1 MNEYQL
7 VKAML
12 LHVSRG
18 LAEEAPLAKALKDW
32 CLDNLVWLDLGIRKR
47 DAKNWG
53 NLQKVL
59 QGWRLP
65 EAPAPYVMEIAD
77 TLTELLGLDTE
88 NSTLLALLIGCDR
101 LPKLQS
107 LSEAVTA
114 KGVDLPVLLAEL
126 CGVSPHEAL
135 RFVRRS
141 PVFRLGLI
149 GFEVCRSGAVAVDIK
164 WTLEKLLDRAPSQGD
179 EFVDALIGPR
189 HQTSLSLQDFA
200 EVPDVSF
207 LASLITGAVR
217 EGAKGVNI
225 LVHGPPGTGKTEL
238 ARVLCAA
245 AELRLHAV
253 GEVDD
258 DGEEPTR
265 YDRVSALLLAQRV
278 LKDKKEAVLLFDEME
293 DFIGD
298 AQLSPGDFMMRRDG
312 SKVFINR
319 MLENNPVPVIWT
331 TNAVG
336 NMDDAILRRMS
347 YVLRMDYPTRKAR
360 RRIAETI
367 CKDEQV
373 AFSQDIA
380 ALVESAEETT
390 TILRNAARASKL
402 AGQDGNVEQAAT
414 ALVKTLRGGVLP
426 NNNAQG
432 IDLDLFN
439 TEPSL
444 STVLDGIASC
454 GHSDVS
460 LLLSGPPGTGKTAF
474 AHHFAERLDKPL
486 LTKRASD
493 LLSKWVGGTERN
505 IADAFADARYE
516 QGVLFFDEA
525 DSLMF
530 DRGTAQASW
539 EAGQVNELLSWLDR
553 HDQPV
558 LAATNFAAKLD
569 AATLRR
575 FDFKLELKPLERT
588 GLAYAFRKFFGSEAP
603 EEVLCLRNLTPGDFA
618 VVKKQLRFT
627 ADPSVR
633 DIASAL
639 VREARLKPETGMAIG
654 FLGS

>member
-1 MNEYQL
+1 
-7 VKAML
+7 ML

-18 LAEEAPLAKALKDW
+18 LSKEAPLAKSLKDW
-32 CLDNLVWLDLGIRKR
+32 SLDNLVWLDLGIRKC
-47 DAKNWG
+47 DAKTWSI
-53 NLQKVL
+53 LQDEL
-59 QGWRLP
+59 HSWRLP

-77 TLTELLGLDTE
+77 TLAELLGLDTQ

-126 CGVSPHEAL
+126 CGVSAHEAL

-149 GFEVCRSGAVAVDIK
+149 GFEMRRSGAVAVDIK
-164 WTLEKLLDRAPSQGD
+164 WTLDKLLDRAPSQGE

-189 HQTSLSLQDFA
+189 HHTSLSMGDFA
-200 EVPDVSF
+200 EVGDAAF
-207 LASLITGAVR
+207 IASLVAGAVKER
-217 EGAKGVNI
+217 ATGINI

-238 ARVLCAA
+238 ARVLCAEA
-245 AELRLHAV
+245 NLRLHAV

-265 YDRVSALLLAQRV
+265 YDRVSALMLAQRV

-298 AQLSPGDFMMRRDG
+298 AQRSQGDFMMRRDG

-331 TNAVG
+331 TNAVD

-347 YVLRMDYPTRKAR
+347 YVLKLDYPSRKAR

-367 CKDEQV
+367 CQDEEV
-373 AFSQDIA
+373 AFSSEIA
-380 ALVESAEETT
+380 VLVDSAVEAT

-402 AGQDGNVEQAAT
+402 AGEGGRVEQAAT
-414 ALVKTLRGGVLP
+414 ALVKTLRGGVMP
-426 NNNAQG
+426 NKTAHT
-432 IDLDLFN
+432 IDLDLYN

-444 STVLDGIASC
+444 STVLEGIAGC

-474 AHHFAERLDKPL
+474 AHHFAARLDKPL

-505 IADAFADARYE
+505 IAEAFADARQE

-558 LAATNFAAKLD
+558 LAATNFASRLD

-575 FDFKLELKPLERT
+575 FDFKLELKPLDRT
-588 GLAYAFRKFFGSEAP
+588 GLAHAFRSFFGAEAP
-603 EEVLCLRNLTPGDFA
+603 EDVLRLRNLTPGDFA
-618 VVKKQLRFT
+618 VVRKQLRFT
-627 ADPSVR
+627 SDPSVQ
-633 DIASAL
+633 DIAGAL
-639 VREARLKPETGMAIG
+639 MKEAKLKPETGMTIG
-654 FLGS
+654 FLGG

>member
-18 LAEEAPLAKALKDW
+18 LSDEAPLANALKDW
-32 CLDNLVWLDLGIRKR
+32 ALDNLAWLDLGIRNR
-47 DAKNWG
+47 DVKNWDTFQEA
-53 NLQKVL
+53 LQR
-59 QGWRLP
+59 WRLP
-65 EAPAPYVMEIAD
+65 EAPVPYVMEISD
-77 TLTELLGLDTE
+77 TLAELLGLDNE

-107 LSEAVTA
+107 LSEVATD
-114 KGVDLPVLLAEL
+114 KGIDLPVLLAEL
-126 CGVSPHEAL
+126 CGVSGHEAL

-149 GFEVCRSGAVAVDIK
+149 GFQACRSGAVSVDIK
-164 WTLEKLLDRAPSQGD
+164 WTLEKLLDRAPCQGD

-189 HQTSLSLQDFA
+189 HDTSLSTADFA
-200 EVPDVSF
+200 EVKDALF
-207 LASLITGAVR
+207 IARLIAGAVKKR
-217 EGAKGVNI
+217 AKGINVLI
-225 LVHGPPGTGKTEL
+225 YGPPGTGKTEL
-238 ARVLCAA
+238 ARVLCSEAD
-245 AELRLHAV
+245 LCLHAV

-265 YDRVSALLLAQRV
+265 YDRVSALMLAQRV
-278 LKDKKEAVLLFDEME
+278 LEDKKEAVILFDEME

-298 AQLSPGDFMMRRDG
+298 AQRSAGDWMTRRDG

-319 MLENNPVPVIWT
+319 MLESNPVPVIWT
-331 TNAVG
+331 TNALG

-347 YVLRMDYPTRKAR
+347 YVLELDYPSRKAR
-360 RRIAETI
+360 QRIAENI
-367 CKDEQV
+367 CNDEKVVFSKEV
-373 AFSQDIA
+373 AE
-380 ALVESAEETT
+380 LVESAAETT
-390 TILRNAARASKL
+390 TILRNAAKASRL
-402 AGQDGNVEQAAT
+402 AGNVGSVELASA
-414 ALVKTLRGGVLP
+414 ALVKTLRGGEMP
-426 NNNAQG
+426 NQNPQE
-432 IDLDLFN
+432 IDLDLYN
-439 TEPSL
+439 TEPPL
-444 STVLDGIASC
+444 GAVLESIAEC
-454 GHSDVS
+454 NYSDVS

-474 AHHFAERLDKPL
+474 AHHFATRLDKPL

-505 IADAFADARYE
+505 IAEAFADARKE

-530 DRGTAQASW
+530 DRATANASW

-569 AATLRR
+569 VASLRR
-575 FDFKLELKPLERT
+575 FDFKLELKPLDRA
-588 GLAYAFRKFFGSEAP
+588 GLSHAFCKFFGAEAP
-603 EEVLCLRNLTPGDFA
+603 KEIARLRNLTPGDFS
-618 VVKKQLRFT
+618 VVKKQMRFKKN
-627 ADPSVR
+627 PSVQE
-633 DIASAL
+633 IASAL
-639 VREARLKPETGMAIG
+639 TKEAELKPEAHVTIG
-654 FLGS
+654 FL

>member
-18 LAEEAPLAKALKDW
+18 LSEEAPLAKALKDW

-47 DAKNWG
+47 EAKNWG
-53 NLQKVL
+53 NLQEVL

-77 TLTELLGLDTE
+77 TLAELLGLDTE

-126 CGVSPHEAL
+126 CGVSAHESL

-149 GFEVCRSGAVAVDIK
+149 GFQVCRSGAVAVDIK
-164 WTLEKLLDRAPSQGD
+164 WTLERLLDRAPSQGD

-189 HQTSLSLQDFA
+189 HQTSLSLKDFA

-225 LVHGPPGTGKTEL
+225 LVYGPPGTGKTEL
-238 ARVLCAA
+238 ARVLGAE

-298 AQLSPGDFMMRRDG
+298 AQPSPGDFMMRRDG

-347 YVLRMDYPTRKAR
+347 YVLKMDYPTRKAR

-373 AFSQDIA
+373 AFSKDIA

-432 IDLDLFN
+432 IDLDLYN

-444 STVLDGIASC
+444 SAVLDGIASC

-460 LLLSGPPGTGKTAF
+460 LLLSGPRGPARRRSPIT
-474 AHHFAERLDKPL
+474 L
-486 LTKRASD
+486 LTAWTSR
-493 LLSKWVGGTERN
+493 
-505 IADAFADARYE
+505 
-516 QGVLFFDEA
+516 
-525 DSLMF
+525 
-530 DRGTAQASW
+530 
-539 EAGQVNELLSWLDR
+539 
-553 HDQPV
+553 
-558 LAATNFAAKLD
+558 
-569 AATLRR
+569 
-575 FDFKLELKPLERT
+575 
-588 GLAYAFRKFFGSEAP
+588 
-603 EEVLCLRNLTPGDFA
+603 C
-618 VVKKQLRFT
+618 
-627 ADPSVR
+627 
-633 DIASAL
+633 
-639 VREARLKPETGMAIG
+639 
-654 FLGS
+654 

>member
-1 MNEYQL
+1 MNEYQM

-12 LHVSRG
+12 LQLSGG
-18 LAEEAPLAKALKDW
+18 LSEEAPLAKALKDW
-32 CLDNLVWLDLGIRKR
+32 VLDNLAWLDLGIRKR
-47 DAKNWG
+47 HAKDWDSLG
-53 NLQKVL
+53 KALQR
-59 QGWRLP
+59 WRLP
-65 EAPAPYVMEIAD
+65 EAPAPYVMEISD
-77 TLTELLGLDTE
+77 TLAELLGLDTK

-107 LSEAVTA
+107 LSEVATG
-114 KGVDLPVLLAEL
+114 KGVDLPVLLAGL
-126 CGVSPHEAL
+126 CGVSAHDAL

-149 GFEVCRSGAVAVDIK
+149 GFEMRRSGAVAVDIK
-164 WTLEKLLDRAPSQGD
+164 WTLDKLLDRAPSQGE

-189 HQTSLSLQDFA
+189 HRTGLYMLDFA
-200 EVPDVSF
+200 EVEDAPF
-207 LASLITGAVR
+207 LASLIAGAAK
-217 EGAKGVNI
+217 EGAKGINI

-238 ARVLCAA
+238 ARVLCRAA
-245 AELRLHAV
+245 GLRLHAV

-258 DGEEPTR
+258 DGEEPSR
-265 YDRVSALLLAQRV
+265 YDRVSALMLAQRV
-278 LKDKKEAVLLFDEME
+278 LKDGHEAVLLFDEME

-298 AQLSPGDFMMRRDG
+298 AQRSQGDFMMRRDG

-319 MLENNPVPVIWT
+319 MLESNPVPVIWT
-331 TNAVG
+331 SNAVG

-347 YVLRMDYPTRKAR
+347 FVLKLDYPTRKAR

-367 CKDEQV
+367 CKDEKV
-373 AFSQDIA
+373 VFSSEIA
-380 ALVESAEETT
+380 DLVENAEETT

-402 AGQDGNVEQAAT
+402 AGGGTVEQAAV
-414 ALVKTLRGGVLP
+414 ALVKTLRGGALP
-426 NNNAQG
+426 NRSSRA
-432 IDLDLFN
+432 IDLDLYN
-439 TEPSL
+439 TEPPL
-444 STVLDGIASC
+444 DVVLEGIAE
-454 GHSDVS
+454 GGYSDVS

-474 AHHFAERLDKPL
+474 AHHFAKRLDKPL

-505 IADAFADARYE
+505 IAAAFADARQE

-575 FDFKLELKPLERT
+575 FDFKLELKPLDRA
-588 GLAYAFRKFFGSEAP
+588 GLAHAFAKFFGLEAP
-603 EEVLCLRNLTPGDFA
+603 DEITRLRNLTPGDFA
-618 VVKKQLRFT
+618 VVKKQLRF
-627 ADPSVR
+627 AKEPSVQ

-639 VREARLKPETGMAIG
+639 AKEARLKPEASTTIG
-654 FLGS
+654 FL